1 MGVTACFEWVV
12 VRKRLTGY
20 ELCSHS
26 HREIKLGL
34 KKSMF
39 GGDYL
44 WQEIL
49 FCFLG

>member
-1 MGVTACFEWVV
+1 MGVTACFERVV
-12 VRKRLTGY
+12 VEKCLTGC

-34 KKSMF
+34 KKSIF
-39 GGDYL
+39 GGDDL

-49 FCFLG
+49 FCFLL